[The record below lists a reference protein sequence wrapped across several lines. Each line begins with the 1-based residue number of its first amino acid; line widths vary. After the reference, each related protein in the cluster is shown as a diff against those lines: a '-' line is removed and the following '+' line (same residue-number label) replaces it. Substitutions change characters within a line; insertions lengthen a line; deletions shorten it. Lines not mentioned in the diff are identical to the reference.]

1 MEFPFFHI
9 KRRQAAK
16 IQSSPRTFFSSPV
29 VGLHSVGRF
38 ISGRFCRVCLG
49 TGEFLRPQ
57 GAIPQAYTPFGGG
70 LLPGAWGAPK
80 RGMPTG
86 PKVFLALPDA
96 CGLRPCDR
104 VTLKTALCHIRAL
117 VWRFDKYR
125 GPRGLFFLSSCW
137 VALGRPFYLWTVLP
151 GVPRHWRFPPASGGH
166 TPRLIPPSGGLGLLP
181 GAWSAPKRGRPTGPK
196 VFLALPDACWLRPC
210 DRAHLKNSL
219 VPYSCVGGTL
229 R

>member
-1 MEFPFFHI
+1 MVWIYGISIIIGP
-9 KRRQAAK
+9 
-16 IQSSPRTFFSSPV
+16 FFSSPV

-38 ISGRFCRVCLG
+38 ISGRFCRMCLG

-57 GAIPQAYTPFGGG
+57 GAIPPGLYPLRGGWVYCLAPEAPQKGECRRGRRYFWPCRTRVGFGPATGPTLKTALCHIRALVGRNDKYRGPRGRSRAFVCGLSSTVLGLHSVSRLTSGRFCRVCLGTGHRLIPPSRGLG

-104 VTLKTALCHIRAL
+104 
-117 VWRFDKYR
+117 
-125 GPRGLFFLSSCW
+125 
-137 VALGRPFYLWTVLP
+137 
-151 GVPRHWRFPPASGGH
+151 
-166 TPRLIPPSGGLGLLP
+166 
-181 GAWSAPKRGRPTGPK
+181 
-196 VFLALPDACWLRPC
+196 
-210 DRAHLKNSL
+210 AHLKNGL